1 MRGSDKELRRPS
13 NPIQSIVSRV
23 GERPLSIGPHP
34 RRERAKCSTWNM
46 AELNDITEGCGIKE
60 SAAPWRTTGRL
71 KRRFAK
77 SLSELIAIF
86 AE

>member
-1 MRGSDKELRRPS
+1 VFHVEHGE
-13 NPIQSIVSRV
+13 IVEQPV
-23 GERPLSIGPHP
+23 PQP
-34 RRERAKCSTWNM
+34 KCSTWNM